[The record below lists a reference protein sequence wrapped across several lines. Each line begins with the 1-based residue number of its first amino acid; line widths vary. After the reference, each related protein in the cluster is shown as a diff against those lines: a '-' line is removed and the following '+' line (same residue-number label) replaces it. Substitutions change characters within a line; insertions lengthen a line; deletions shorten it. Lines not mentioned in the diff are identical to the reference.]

1 MKRWI
6 SAALALLLAFALA
19 APGLAAGSMATPVEI
34 SLAKPLEAV
43 QTRHI
48 QPVEIKAR
56 NTTRSQR
63 NVSVVLALADYK
75 GNLLKYAVSE
85 ESLERDQTVQLKQYA
100 KALDSAYEVQIFVWD
115 NEESK
120 KIISNVVRIPITGG
134 YIQEEI
140 VRLPVLRMTAPQW
153 SAVTL
158 PATVEAELNIGETR
172 PLPVTWQQQ
181 PDTSRP
187 GVFEIEGR
195 LTEHQNRRVTLI
207 LTVSPR
213 DKIESIPDLAV
224 AVPQGQRFTLP
235 VVIPAR
241 MNTGVQRFFPVKWQ
255 QDTLADTQQTGAFQ
269 FEGQVEGY
277 DQPVRLVLTVEPDR
291 PDEIFRFAN
300 QDIGEI
306 VSDMLETPL
315 EQITYAQVRSIESL
329 TCAYLADDNLED
341 LRYFTGLKTLD
352 LTIAGVTDL
361 MPLADLTGLEQ
372 LNLFGN
378 EKLQNIAPLFG
389 LHNLKKLDLNSCAVV
404 DYSPTAPYYGN
415 LEKTDFA
422 LNLLTADSQG
432 QVEMQ
437 LVLGQTVPMPFC
449 IRLADG
455 SFAPMQWD
463 QDELLASDEGEQLVS
478 GTVLATG
485 QAIQVKCKIVDK
497 KDYVIQWKDPAME
510 QGVRK
515 AINKFSGEIYYSD
528 VKNLKDLDCFGLGVK
543 TLQDLEHMR
552 NLTHLGMAM
561 NYLDDSQWSYIKN
574 LTKMEYLDLAMNQF
588 RTVPEGAFVNMPS
601 LIEIC
606 LDTND
611 IRTIEPGAFRGQENL
626 ESLLLEENYRLTSIS
641 EVRVLANL
649 QDLFLN
655 DTAVSDLS
663 PVAGLTK
670 LDYVRLEGCPV
681 SDLSPLAGKPELA
694 HLDLGNRSGKGRI
707 SDISPLRD
715 CQKLYWLDLRGNQ
728 VQDISA
734 LAGKSELYLL
744 DLRQNRVRDLSA
756 LASCPNLDMLNID
769 DNQVTSLAPL
779 ANATKL
785 VSLYARNNQ
794 IIDVAPLAG
803 LSALKNL
810 YLGGNQIADYS
821 PLRGIYPNLNGK
833 DFYF

>member
-6 SAALALLLAFALA
+6 SAALAFLLAFALA
-19 APGLAAGSMATPVEI
+19 APALAAGMAAPVEI

-43 QTRHI
+43 ETRHI
-48 QPVEIKAR
+48 QPVEIQAR
-56 NTTRSQR
+56 NTARSPR
-63 NVSVVLALADYK
+63 NVAVVLALADYQ

-85 ESLERDQTVQLKQYA
+85 ERLERDQTTRIKEYA
-100 KALDSAYEVQIFVWD
+100 KAPDSAYELQIFVWD
-115 NEESK
+115 NEENK
-120 KIISNVVRIPITGG
+120 KIISNIVRVPITGG
-134 YIQEEI
+134 YIKEEI
-140 VRLPVLRMTAPQW
+140 VRLPVLRLTAPQW

-158 PATVEAELNIGETR
+158 PDTVEAEMNTGETR
-172 PLPVTWQQQ
+172 ALPVTWQQQ

-195 LTEHQNRRVTLI
+195 LTQHQNRRVTLI

-213 DKIESIPDLAV
+213 DKIEEIPELAV
-224 AVPQGQRFTLP
+224 TVPQGQQFTLP
-235 VVIPAR
+235 LVAQAR
-241 MNTGVQRFFPVKWQ
+241 MNTGLRRFFPVKWPEGAR
-255 QDTLADTQQTGAFQ
+255 ADTQQTGVFR

-277 DQPVRLVLTVEPDR
+277 DQPVKLVLTVEPYR
-291 PDEIFRFAN
+291 PDDVFHFAN
-300 QDIGEI
+300 PGIGEI
-306 VSDMLETPL
+306 AADMLGMPL
-315 EQITYAQVRSIESL
+315 EQVTYAQVRSIENL
-329 TCAYLADDNLED
+329 YCAYLADDNLED
-341 LRYFTGLKTLD
+341 LRYFTGLKALD
-352 LTIAGVTDL
+352 LTIANVTDL
-361 MPLADLTGLEQ
+361 TPLADLVMLED

-389 LHNLKKLDLNSCAVV
+389 LHNLKRLNLTSCAVV
-404 DYSPTAPYYGN
+404 DYSPTAPYYDN
-415 LEKTDFA
+415 LEKPDFA

-432 QVEMQ
+432 QAE
-437 LVLGQTVPMPFC
+437 LKLTLGQNFVMPFC

-455 SFAPMQWD
+455 SFASMQWN

-478 GTVLATG
+478 GAVLATG
-485 QAIQVKCKIVDK
+485 QAIQVKCRIADK
-497 KDYVIQWKDPAME
+497 EDYVIQWKDPAME

-515 AINKFSGEIYYSD
+515 AISKLSGDIYYSD
-528 VKNLKDLDCFGLGVK
+528 VKNLKDLDCFGLGVRS
-543 TLQDLEHMR
+543 LQDLEHMR
-552 NLTHLGMAM
+552 NLTHLGMAL
-561 NYLDDSQWSYIKN
+561 NYLDDSQWPYIRN

-588 RTVPEGAFVNMPS
+588 HTIPEGAFVNMPS

-626 ESLLLEENYRLTSIS
+626 ESLLMEENYRLSSIG

-663 PVAGLTK
+663 PLAGLTK
-670 LDYVRLEGCPV
+670 LDYIRLEGCPV

-694 HLDLGNRSGKGRI
+694 HLDLGSRSGSGQV
-707 SDISPLRD
+707 SDLSPLRE
-715 CQKLYWLDLRGNQ
+715 CGKLYWLDLRGNQ
-728 VQDISA
+728 VRDLSP
-734 LAGKSELYLL
+734 LAGKSQLYLL
-744 DLRQNRVRDLSA
+744 DLRGNQVQDLSP
-756 LASCPNLDMLNID
+756 LAGCTALDMLNID

-779 ANATKL
+779 SNAKNL

-794 IIDVAPLAG
+794 ITDVAPLAG

-810 YLGGNQIADYS
+810 YLAGNQIGDYS